1 MIQTSGGAY
10 LLIKPTNPV
19 LVSSISEGS
28 WAVNCY
34 QALGARG
41 VLWYKLGYPH
51 YRQHSVL
58 FAVFYVFLCC
68 PPSKILSFSKISER
82 SISDTVYF

>member
-19 LVSSISEGS
+19 LVSSISEGA

-58 FAVFYVFLCC
+58 FA
-68 PPSKILSFSKISER
+68 
-82 SISDTVYF
+82 